1 MPCVGQEGSVGMK
14 TKTNG
19 LRRKLASRRGTSI
32 TFAMLL
38 FLICAVIGVIVL
50 VAGTAAAGRTS
61 RLVEADQRYFAV
73 NSAAQLLREE
83 IEGCSVTVSRKRT
96 ITGSYGSYILVWEEE
111 IENQE
116 THEMEVTQ
124 KSSEPTNFV
133 NLTYSYTLTP
143 PEPDSS
149 LPFLQD
155 AACYYVFGNKAAVI
169 ATLGDSEKT
178 SMWSREIH
186 YNRDELLSLTEEN
199 EQIRLQVGE
208 GATAPEP
215 VSLSVT
221 LEKNGDLQVTV
232 WQTDRKRNETYRVT
246 MVFSASHS
254 ELNSN
259 TDTVFPDNTNTDL
272 SALSNAEV
280 TAFSVNDIATKDD
293 TFTWTLTELKKG

>member
-1 MPCVGQEGSVGMK
+1 MK

-32 TFAMLL
+32 TFALLL

-73 NSAAQLLREE
+73 NSAAQFLREE
-83 IEGCSVTVSRKRT
+83 IEGSSVTVSRKRT
-96 ITGSYGSYILVWEEE
+96 VTGSYGSYILVWEEE

-133 NLTYSYTLTP
+133 NLTYLYEYTITP
-143 PEPDSS
+143 PEPNSS
-149 LPFLQD
+149 LPFLKD
-155 AACYYVFGNKAAVI
+155 AACYYVFNKTAAEI
-169 ATLGDSEKT
+169 AGLAEAEKPALWT
-178 SMWSREIH
+178 QEVE
-186 YNRDELLSLTEEN
+186 YNRGAVALLPEN
-199 EQIRLQVGE
+199 ETETIRLRLKDDT

-215 VSLSVT
+215 VNLSVT
-221 LEKNGDLQVTV
+221 LMLNGELQVQV
-232 WQTDRKRNETYRVT
+232 WQTDAKSKETYRVT

-254 ELNSN
+254 ELFSN
-259 TDTVFPDNTNTDL
+259 TDTVFPNNTNTDL
-272 SALSNAEV
+272 STLRGNAAAEV
-280 TAFSVNDIATKDD
+280 IEFPVNDIGSKDD
-293 TFTWTLTELKKG
+293 TFTWTLAELKKG